1 MDVTSAQST
10 HSPNPRRQHELMLQE
25 SIDHF
30 LSEFYKF
37 QPDFSGLSSV
47 FARLV
52 QTMHDPPLEIIWF
65 YSALTFRSNS
75 AADDPLARVSV
86 VKDLFQ
92 LLVSCS
98 ASCNGVKRVALL
110 APVIFK
116 LCELVTSE
124 NIFWLRREIDC
135 FVEGIVSYITMC
147 CCQDSENDDGS
158 VHLTGC
164 FVDLLRVW
172 TVDQGEENRNFEEA
186 LRLFFPL
193 VSEGV
198 RQGVGVGCGAG
209 YLAGVVT
216 SEAFLL
222 LFCFK
227 FGSGGPKAELQKNLL
242 SWASDSIIGFKN
254 WYFFDIILR
263 TLLDPI
269 LPVTSLLV
277 SMLLFDCPML
287 IVIEL
292 PQFRGFIGS
301 WKPSEFIRRLW
312 IYLHSSSPEDEV
324 LMRRV
329 LYDTMVMIEH
339 PFLDSDSVLLPA
351 NCLKNLAITWLL
363 VADDAV
369 QFIRK
374 HGDQTKA
381 ISYIDA
387 FTESRLISQ
396 LIEWISNHAG
406 MKQKLGRP
414 NVSTPADLI
423 RWLLILEDQGVRLFD
438 HIFKFHDK
446 AIVYKSRAD
455 QEFSV
460 FEPDI
465 RSLDNVFLPNDS
477 KGEEKVEV
485 VVDQATVGSVD
496 AVFLAATCTS
506 KLTGADRRRKRK
518 EGDRVEGKT
527 QAKFVKYHLD
537 EMSIG
542 QKFLSSGDED
552 GLSSGNE
559 VENLVS
565 DEDMED
571 MEH

>member
-254 WYFFDIILR
+254 WYFFVFSFRMCKRISGPLTEVWWYERDCKQPNIILR

-269 LPVTSLLV
+269 LPVTSLL
-277 SMLLFDCPML
+277 
-287 IVIEL
+287 
-292 PQFRGFIGS
+292 
-301 WKPSEFIRRLW
+301 
-312 IYLHSSSPEDEV
+312 SPEDEV

>member
-269 LPVTSLLV
+269 LPVTSLL
-277 SMLLFDCPML
+277 
-287 IVIEL
+287 
-292 PQFRGFIGS
+292 
-301 WKPSEFIRRLW
+301 
-312 IYLHSSSPEDEV
+312 SPEDEV